1 MSHGIMENDKMFS
14 VLETPWHKLG
24 TVVTEAP
31 TIKEA
36 LHLSGMDWNV
46 QLKSVYCKVGPKT
59 ITYPNRKA
67 VIRMDNLAPIGMV
80 GPNYKPLQNV
90 EAFEMFEPLIESGK
104 VTLETAGT
112 LFNGQRTFIL
122 AKITDDYMSEVEPG
136 DPVVKYIL
144 LSNSHDGSTAVKVG
158 FTPIRV
164 VCNNTLSGA
173 ECSEASKLVRVY
185 HQGDVKTNVQ
195 SVMEIV
201 DVVNKQF
208 MATTEQYKILA
219 KKPINSK
226 DLQKYVRAVFSQV
239 SVEKIVESYD
249 NEQLFE
255 ELQTKTREKL
265 IPIITEI
272 FENDPN
278 HNAWGMY
285 NAVNGY
291 FNHHFSKSEER
302 NMNTLAFGANGA
314 KDAKALKLAL
324 AL

>member
-1 MSHGIMENDKMFS
+1 M
-14 VLETPWHKLG
+14 LKL
-24 TVVTEAP
+24 
-31 TIKEA
+31 
-36 LHLSGMDWNV
+36 
-46 QLKSVYCKVGPKT
+46 
-59 ITYPNRKA
+59 TY
-67 VIRMDNLAPIGMV
+67 NL
-80 GPNYKPLQNV
+80 L
-90 EAFEMFEPLIESGK
+90 
-104 VTLETAGT
+104 
-112 LFNGQRTFIL
+112 
-122 AKITDDYMSEVEPG
+122 
-136 DPVVKYIL
+136 
-144 LSNSHDGSTAVKVG
+144 
-158 FTPIRV
+158 
-164 VCNNTLSGA
+164 
-173 ECSEASKLVRVY
+173 
-185 HQGDVKTNVQ
+185 
-195 SVMEIV
+195 
-201 DVVNKQF
+201 
-208 MATTEQYKILA
+208 